1 MAPRR
6 QWKSQFKSFYC
17 PPSCATSRAYPKTS
31 GRWQFLR
38 VPFHCAWGVGDTH
51 AEGGVAMSGSDLLLT
66 CSDCGQEFTFTA
78 GEQQFFQ
85 ERGYSSPRRCKPCRQ
100 AKQSGGGGGHAGS
113 YSQHAGGYSG
123 GAGGGTSAGT
133 TVVCASCGQTTTVPF
148 EPRGDRPVY
157 CKSCYRPKQGGGG
170 GGRQNRSDGG
180 GGNRDRDRRRY

>member
-1 MAPRR
+1 
-6 QWKSQFKSFYC
+6 
-17 PPSCATSRAYPKTS
+17 
-31 GRWQFLR
+31 
-38 VPFHCAWGVGDTH
+38 
-51 AEGGVAMSGSDLLLT
+51 MSGGDLLLQ
-66 CSDCGQEFTFTA
+66 CSDCGQEFVFTA

-100 AKQSGGGGGHAGS
+100 AKQGAGQGSGSYAQHESSGGGSGS
-113 YSQHAGGYSG
+113 
-123 GAGGGTSAGT
+123 GTST

-170 GGRQNRSDGG
+170 GGGRQSRGGSGGGGGGGG

>member
-1 MAPRR
+1 MRPAGMAVH
-6 QWKSQFKSFYC
+6 S
-17 PPSCATSRAYPKTS
+17 
-31 GRWQFLR
+31 L
-38 VPFHCAWGVGDTH
+38 VGGH
-51 AEGGVAMSGSDLLLT
+51 AMSGGDLLLT
-66 CSDCGQEFTFTA
+66 CSDCGQEFVFTA

-100 AKQSGGGGGHAGS
+100 AKQGAGQGSGSYAQHESSGGGSGS
-113 YSQHAGGYSG
+113 
-123 GAGGGTSAGT
+123 GTST

-170 GGRQNRSDGG
+170 GGGGGRQSRGGGGSGGG

>member
-1 MAPRR
+1 
-6 QWKSQFKSFYC
+6 
-17 PPSCATSRAYPKTS
+17 
-31 GRWQFLR
+31 
-38 VPFHCAWGVGDTH
+38 
-51 AEGGVAMSGSDLLLT
+51 MSGSDLLLT

-100 AKQSGGGGGHAGS
+100 AKQGAAGGGQAPSHAPRDAGYGGGGG
-113 YSQHAGGYSG
+113 GGMS
-123 GAGGGTSAGT
+123 TGT

-170 GGRQNRSDGG
+170 GGGAEGRAAAAAGVVAAATATGTGG
-180 GGNRDRDRRRY
+180 VTKPGISQ